1 MIITMR
7 HVRKAGMCSHGGRAF
22 AKKYNFDWNDF
33 LRHGVEEEIL
43 LDTKDAMMIRLVEV
57 ARGK

>member
-7 HVRKAGMCSHGGRAF
+7 HVRKAKMCSHGGRAF
-22 AKKYNFDWNDF
+22 AKKYGFDWQDF
-33 LRHGVEEEIL
+33 LRHGVEEKIL

-57 ARGK
+57 AHGK